1 MLITIFTV
9 LLILVVDGYFSLI
22 KIPFTDRYLSC
33 RLPYGVI
40 KIGFNAQTGVECCPG
55 LVTALDSMSY
65 KKCYLP
71 WDKNTPQTSPLEEP
85 ILYENKSITR

>member
-1 MLITIFTV
+1 LLITILTV
-9 LLILVVDGYFSLI
+9 LLILLVDGYFSLI

-33 RLPYGVI
+33 RLPYGAI

-55 LVTALDSMSY
+55 LITALDSMSY

-71 WDKNTPQTSPLEEP
+71 WDKNIPRATTGERMIQ
-85 ILYENKSITR
+85 